1 MMISISTTAEKLKAI
16 KKLGDEVAVLKIRQ
30 YKLITKITELESQ
43 INHLQEQIDE
53 GIRS

>member
-1 MMISISTTAEKLKAI
+1 MIAISTIAEKRKAI
-16 KKLGDEVAVLKIRQ
+16 KKLGDEVAVLNIRQ

-53 GIRS
+53 RINS